1 MTKRP
6 LLWAFLLVAFLIGA
20 ARARGILAPPP
31 PALSAGETVT
41 LTGTVEEITEKE
53 NSRQLR
59 LSHIYLSS
67 DLSYQRQVLVYEN
80 QQTELKIGYRVKVT
94 GTYAPLEE
102 AANPGQFDQK
112 AYYEARGIGMVLK
125 KAKLMI
131 IEAKENFFFQK
142 LYELRSFWART
153 LETITG
159 KEEAGL
165 LQAMLLGEK
174 SGLKKEQKEL
184 YQSGG
189 ISHILAISGLHI
201 SLVGMLLYQFLRKK
215 KRSYPFSAAVSGS
228 FMVVYGFLTGFG
240 VSAKRAVFMFLVYL
254 GAEVLGETYDVVSA
268 LALAGILILAEQPL
282 QLFQCGFQLSFLSVG
297 AMALVY
303 PALQKRLGWKN
314 KMALSLLSGVS
325 VTLVT
330 LPCTLYWFYEW
341 MPYALFLN
349 LIVIPLVPVVFLSGA
364 AGMLTGGVSVMVG
377 MFLAGASAGVLRFFQ
392 TLLERTE
399 VLPGSRA
406 IIGQPEL
413 WRIGVYYVLAGIAVW
428 GGRRRKAVS
437 LEKCRNYGNITKSQI
452 ESEKIRNRKQ
462 YNRMKSLNMQS
473 ETIQKWKENT
483 GNQRLYSET
492 REFGG
497 QSDQSRFE
505 KSDQS
510 ASIDSP
516 QKCHHIWLRIFFI
529 ILSLCILCFPINRP
543 SEVTFLDV
551 GQGDAIFLRT
561 EQGITCLIDGGSTT
575 VSDVGTYR
583 ILPFLKA
590 RDVSALDYLFL
601 SHMDADHISG
611 AEELLKDQFHGIP
624 IHNLCLSA
632 LPEDETRLRLE
643 KEARRFGTN
652 LLYISRGTVFQEE
665 NAKIR
670 CLSPA
675 KNQKK
680 EDENE
685 NSQVLLVDLNGLR
698 FLFTGD
704 LGEEGEQEL
713 LASGLDLEADILK
726 VGHHGS
732 RYSTSEAF
740 LQAIRP
746 KLAVISCAKENRYGH
761 PAPETVQRL
770 ERAGCR
776 IFYTMKSGAITL
788 YPADGKKGWKL
799 EQKFDKIER
808 GDSHEHS

>member
-1 MTKRP
+1 
-6 LLWAFLLVAFLIGA
+6 
-20 ARARGILAPPP
+20 
-31 PALSAGETVT
+31 
-41 LTGTVEEITEKE
+41 
-53 NSRQLR
+53 
-59 LSHIYLSS
+59 
-67 DLSYQRQVLVYEN
+67 
-80 QQTELKIGYRVKVT
+80 
-94 GTYAPLEE
+94 
-102 AANPGQFDQK
+102 
-112 AYYEARGIGMVLK
+112 
-125 KAKLMI
+125 
-131 IEAKENFFFQK
+131 
-142 LYELRSFWART
+142 
-153 LETITG
+153 
-159 KEEAGL
+159 
-165 LQAMLLGEK
+165 
-174 SGLKKEQKEL
+174 
-184 YQSGG
+184 
-189 ISHILAISGLHI
+189 
-201 SLVGMLLYQFLRKK
+201 
-215 KRSYPFSAAVSGS
+215 
-228 FMVVYGFLTGFG
+228 
-240 VSAKRAVFMFLVYL
+240 
-254 GAEVLGETYDVVSA
+254 
-268 LALAGILILAEQPL
+268 
-282 QLFQCGFQLSFLSVG
+282 
-297 AMALVY
+297 
-303 PALQKRLGWKN
+303 
-314 KMALSLLSGVS
+314 
-325 VTLVT
+325 
-330 LPCTLYWFYEW
+330 
-341 MPYALFLN
+341 
-349 LIVIPLVPVVFLSGA
+349 
-364 AGMLTGGVSVMVG
+364 
-377 MFLAGASAGVLRFFQ
+377 
-392 TLLERTE
+392 
-399 VLPGSRA
+399 
-406 IIGQPEL
+406 
-413 WRIGVYYVLAGIAVW
+413 
-428 GGRRRKAVS
+428 
-437 LEKCRNYGNITKSQI
+437 
-452 ESEKIRNRKQ
+452 
-462 YNRMKSLNMQS
+462 MQS

-483 GNQRLYSET
+483 GNQKLYSET

-516 QKCHHIWLRIFFI
+516 QKCHHIWLRIFLI

>member
-1 MTKRP
+1 MLPLVSVLIPLYNAQQYIADTIIKIKRQTYPNIEVIIVDDHSTDESLKVAQQYASEQIHVYVNP
-6 LLWAFLLVAFLIGA
+6 LKGGNSARNYAFLQ
-20 ARARGILAPPP
+20 
-31 PALSAGETVT
+31 SKGEYV
-41 LTGTVEEITEKE
+41 KFMDADD
-53 NSRQLR
+53 
-59 LSHIYLSS
+59 YCS
-67 DLSYQRQVLVYEN
+67 D
-80 QQTELKIGYRVKVT
+80 
-94 GTYAPLEE
+94 
-102 AANPGQFDQK
+102 
-112 AYYEARGIGMVLK
+112 
-125 KAKLMI
+125 
-131 IEAKENFFFQK
+131 
-142 LYELRSFWART
+142 
-153 LETITG
+153 
-159 KEEAGL
+159 
-165 LQAMLLGEK
+165 
-174 SGLKKEQKEL
+174 
-184 YQSGG
+184 
-189 ISHILAISGLHI
+189 
-201 SLVGMLLYQFLRKK
+201 
-215 KRSYPFSAAVSGS
+215 
-228 FMVVYGFLTGFG
+228 
-240 VSAKRAVFMFLVYL
+240 
-254 GAEVLGETYDVVSA
+254 
-268 LALAGILILAEQPL
+268 
-282 QLFQCGFQLSFLSVG
+282 
-297 AMALVY
+297 
-303 PALQKRLGWKN
+303 
-314 KMALSLLSGVS
+314 
-325 VTLVT
+325 
-330 LPCTLYWFYEW
+330 
-341 MPYALFLN
+341 N
-349 LIVIPLVPVVFLSGA
+349 LI
-364 AGMLTGGVSVMVG
+364 
-377 MFLAGASAGVLRFFQ
+377 
-392 TLLERTE
+392 
-399 VLPGSRA
+399 
-406 IIGQPEL
+406 
-413 WRIGVYYVLAGIAVW
+413 
-428 GGRRRKAVS
+428 
-437 LEKCRNYGNITKSQI
+437 KSQI
-452 ESEKIRNRKQ
+452 EPEKIRNQKQ

-483 GNQRLYSET
+483 GNQKLYSET
-492 REFGG
+492 REFRGE
-497 QSDQSRFE
+497 SDQSRFE

-516 QKCHHIWLRIFFI
+516 QKCRHIWLRIFLI

-643 KEARRFGTN
+643 KEARSYGTN

-713 LASGLDLEADILK
+713 LASGLDLKADILK

-732 RYSTSEAF
+732 RYSTSETF
-740 LQAIRP
+740 LQAVRP
-746 KLAVISCAKENRYGH
+746 KLAVISCAEENRYGH
-761 PAPETVQRL
+761 PAPETIQRL

-799 EQKFDKIER
+799 EQKFDRIER